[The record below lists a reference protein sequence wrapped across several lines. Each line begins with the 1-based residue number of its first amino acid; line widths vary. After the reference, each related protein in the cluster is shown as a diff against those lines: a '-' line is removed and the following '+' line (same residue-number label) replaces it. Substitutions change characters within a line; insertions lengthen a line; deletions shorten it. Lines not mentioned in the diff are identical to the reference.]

1 MLAAGMTRE
10 IHRRL
15 GTAPAQP
22 RTGRCGPSL
31 VAALSSGVALAA
43 LLACNSGELAPPEL
57 QRLRLPTGAL
67 LMPDGAWLLVANSN
81 LDQREDASTLVAID
95 LGRLDDALAATPL
108 EPEAVTT
115 STRPCRR
122 TVDGE
127 VAPIE
132 CDATQLIARRHAIRL
147 PSGAG
152 NIAFDRP
159 AGATGPVRLL
169 IPSGVAQT
177 VTWVDVL
184 PDGAGGL
191 DMDCGQLGEG
201 DCDPVHVLEYLANR
215 PADGRLPA
223 DPARI
228 FIDRGG
234 FRYAYLP
241 HLLGSTITLIA
252 LDAEFGPKITDI
264 RTEFY
269 RADPINNN
277 TFAGGFAVAQRAC
290 DPADPPAATRDCTR
304 PLLYT
309 THRFWPGVRTFSVR
323 TGQDTIL
330 PGGDQALVGVN
341 PTQSNDRPF
350 MADLEFEDPATGER
364 LLVVHT
370 TPPSLSLVDTGLDD
384 DKNPFNRQIATV
396 SLCSNLSNPNVLA
409 IDRPPVGERL
419 ALVSCFS
426 DDKVAVVGLGAF
438 QAIATIT
445 VDDGPNELVIDD
457 VRRRLYVVNTL
468 AHTIDLIDLERSSPD
483 FLRVTA
489 RIGLREPE

>member
-1 MLAAGMTRE
+1 MLAASMTPA
-10 IHRRL
+10 IDRR
-15 GTAPAQP
+15 TAPAQP
-22 RTGRCGPSL
+22 RTGL
-31 VAALSSGVALAA
+31 DTAASSGVARFAICGVALAG
-43 LLACNSGELAPPEL
+43 LLACNSGEPVPPEL
-57 QRLRLPTGAL
+57 QQLRLPTGAL
-67 LMPDGAWLLVANSN
+67 LMPDSAWLIVANSN

-108 EPEAVTT
+108 GPEAVTT
-115 STRPCRR
+115 ATRPCRR

-132 CDATQLIARRHAIRL
+132 CDATHLIARKHAIRL

-159 AGATGPVRLL
+159 AGAAGPLRLL
-169 IPSGVAQT
+169 IPSGIAQT

-191 DMDCGQLGEG
+191 DIDCGQFGEG

-215 PADGRLPA
+215 PAEGHLPP

-228 FIDRGG
+228 FIDRGD

-277 TFAGGFAVAQRAC
+277 TFAGGFAVAQRPC
-290 DPADPPAATRDCTR
+290 DPADPPSATRDCTR

-341 PTQSNDRPF
+341 PTQSADRPF

-370 TPPSLSLVDTGLDD
+370 TPPSLSLVDTRLDD
-384 DKNPFNRQIATV
+384 DKNPINRQIATAA
-396 SLCSNLSNPNVLA
+396 LCRNPNVLA

-419 ALVSCFS
+419 ALVSCYS
-426 DDKVAVVGLGAF
+426 DDQVAVVGLGAF
-438 QAIATIT
+438 QVIATIT

-468 AHTIDLIDLERSSPD
+468 AHTIDLIDLKRSSPT
-483 FLRVTA
+483 FLRVTS
-489 RIGLREPE
+489 RIGLRAPE

>member
-1 MLAAGMTRE
+1 MTRAT
-10 IHRRL
+10 HRLR
-15 GTAPAQP
+15 TAPAKP
-22 RTGRCGPSL
+22 GTGRSTNLGLACAGITF
-31 VAALSSGVALAA
+31 AA
-43 LLACNSGELAPPEL
+43 LLACNSGEPDPPDL
-57 QRLRLPTGAL
+57 QQLRLPTGAL
-67 LMPDGAWLLVANSN
+67 LTPDGAWLMVANSN

-95 LGRLDDALAATPL
+95 LGRLDAALAATAL
-108 EPEAVTT
+108 GPEAVTT
-115 STRPCRR
+115 ATRPCRR
-122 TVDGE
+122 TLDGD
-127 VAPIE
+127 VAPLE
-132 CDATQLIARRHAIRL
+132 CDATRLIAREHAIRL

-159 AGATGPVRLL
+159 AGETGPLRLL
-169 IPSGVAQT
+169 IPSGIAQT

-191 DMDCGQLGEG
+191 DIDCGQLGEG

-228 FIDRGG
+228 FIDSGG

-264 RTEFY
+264 RPEFY

-277 TFAGGFAVAQRAC
+277 TFAGGFAVAQRPC
-290 DPADPPAATRDCTR
+290 DPADAPSATRDCTR

-341 PTQSNDRPF
+341 PTQSGDRPF
-350 MADLEFEDPATGER
+350 MADLEFEDPEVGER

-370 TPPSLSLVDTGLDD
+370 TPPSLSLVDTRLDD
-384 DKNPFNRQIATV
+384 DKNPINRQIATTA
-396 SLCSNLSNPNVLA
+396 LCRNPNVLA

-419 ALVSCFS
+419 ALVSCYS
-426 DDKVAVVGLGAF
+426 DDQVAVVGLGAF
-438 QAIATIT
+438 EVIATLE
-445 VDDGPNELVIDD
+445 VDDGPNELIIDD
-457 VRRRLYVVNTL
+457 ARRRLYVVNTL
-468 AHTIDLIDLERSSPD
+468 ANSIDLVELERSSPE

-489 RIGLREPE
+489 RIGLRTPE